1 MTSRS
6 AVTVTLSRPLL
17 KRLDILGQR
26 RGMSRSRLFEA
37 LLLAGER
44 TAETLSLQEELA
56 AYYAVPQRE
65 ADSAAAL
72 SLARAARIAPK
83 DEHVA
88 RKRKVAAR
96 RGA

>member
-44 TAETLSLQEELA
+44 TALQEELA